1 MKLRGSH
8 DVAVQAFAVTSL
20 LLGGFAAV
28 GGEAAEQVGGL
39 AFASSL
45 MPVGDTGRSADEP
58 PATEGSPSSPT
69 AGTADP
75 PPPAAPDGRRRRG
88 ANDARRTVR
97 SYPLNLAYNL
107 LGVLTPGN
115 HRPLLVTASL
125 TAPAVAWDDEGVD
138 YFRRHPHR
146 HWAEIGRVMG
156 GGIAI
161 GGLTVGLFSA
171 GRIAHPDR
179 IRAAT
184 YDLSQ
189 AVIVNFSYT
198 YALKLAVHRQRPDES
213 SRQSFPSGHA
223 SNAFAAATVV
233 SRHYKKLAVPSFALA
248 SYIALSRLAASKH
261 HFSDVV
267 AGAGI
272 GFGAGR
278 VVVRRNSRP
287 PDGRRH
293 PAASSM
299 MLLPDSGPSGDGV
312 GASLR
317 LAF

>member
-1 MKLRGSH
+1 METRILFAMH
-8 DVAVQAFAVTSL
+8 AVAVLSL
-20 LLGGFAAV
+20 LLGGCAAAAS
-28 GGEAAEQVGGL
+28 EAAEEPGGL

-45 MPVGDTGRSADEP
+45 PSDPEGPAD
-58 PATEGSPSSPT
+58 A
-69 AGTADP
+69 
-75 PPPAAPDGRRRRG
+75 PPAAPDVPRRRG

-97 SYPLNLAYNL
+97 SYPLNLAYNF

-115 HRPLLVTASL
+115 HKPLLVTAAL
-125 TAPAVAWDDEGVD
+125 TAPAIAWDDDAVG
-138 YFRRHPHR
+138 YFARHPHR
-146 HWAEIGRVMG
+146 RWADIGRVLG
-156 GGIAI
+156 GGIAV

-171 GRIAHPDR
+171 GRFAHPDR

-198 YALKLAVHRQRPDES
+198 YLLKLAVHRQRPDES

-223 SNAFAAATVV
+223 SNAFAAATVI
-233 SRHYKKLAVPSFALA
+233 SRHYKNLAVPSYTLA

-261 HFSDVV
+261 HFSDVM

-272 GFGAGR
+272 GFGVGR

-287 PDGRRH
+287 PAAH
-293 PAASSM
+293 AAPAAPSL
-299 MLLPDSGPSGDGV
+299 MLLPDGGPSGDGV

-317 LAF
+317 LSF

>member
-1 MKLRGSH
+1 MRRSRLSVH
-8 DVAVQAFAVTSL
+8 ALAVMSL
-20 LLGGFAAV
+20 VLGGFAAAPS
-28 GGEAAEQVGGL
+28 EAAEEPGGL
-39 AFASSL
+39 AAASSL
-45 MPVGDTGRSADEP
+45 RSGP
-58 PATEGSPSSPT
+58 EGP
-69 AGTADP
+69 ADP
-75 PPPAAPDGRRRRG
+75 PPPVAHDAPRRRG

-97 SYPLNLAYNL
+97 SYPLNLAYNF

-115 HRPLLVTASL
+115 HKPLLVTASL
-125 TAPAVAWDDEGVD
+125 TAPAIAWDDEAVG
-138 YFRRHPHR
+138 YFAKHPHR
-146 HWAEIGRVMG
+146 RWADIGRVMG

-171 GRIAHPDR
+171 GRFAHPDR
-179 IRAAT
+179 VRAAT

-189 AVIVNFSYT
+189 AVIVNLSYT
-198 YALKLAVHRQRPDES
+198 YVLKLAVHRQRPDES

-223 SNAFAAATVV
+223 SNAFAAATVI
-233 SRHYKKLAVPSFALA
+233 SRHYKKLAVPAYGLA

-272 GFGAGR
+272 GFGVGR

-287 PDGRRH
+287 PAAHPD
-293 PAASSM
+293 PAAPSLM
-299 MLLPDSGPSGDGV
+299 ILPDRGPAGDGV

>member
-1 MKLRGSH
+1 MLRLAVH
-8 DVAVQAFAVTSL
+8 AVAVMSL
-20 LLGGFAAV
+20 LLGGFAAAAS
-28 GGEAAEQVGGL
+28 EAAAEPGGL
-39 AFASSL
+39 VFARSL
-45 MPVGDTGRSADEP
+45 RSDP
-58 PATEGSPSSPT
+58 DGS
-69 AGTADP
+69 AGP
-75 PPPAAPDGRRRRG
+75 PPSAAPDARRRRG

-97 SYPLNLAYNL
+97 SYPLNLAYNF

-115 HRPLLVTASL
+115 HKPLLVTTL
-125 TAPAVAWDDEGVD
+125 ITLPAIAWDDEAVG
-138 YFRRHPHR
+138 YFGRHPHR
-146 HWAEIGRVMG
+146 RWASIGRVMG
-156 GGIAI
+156 GGIAV

-179 IRAAT
+179 VRAAT

-198 YALKLAVHRQRPDES
+198 YLLKLAVHRQRPDES

-223 SNAFAAATVV
+223 SNAFAAATVI
-233 SRHYKKLAVPSFALA
+233 SRHYKKLAVPSYTLA

-272 GFGAGR
+272 GFGVGR

-287 PDGRRH
+287 PAAH
-293 PAASSM
+293 PQPAAPSL
-299 MLLPDSGPSGDGV
+299 MLLPDRGPAGDGV